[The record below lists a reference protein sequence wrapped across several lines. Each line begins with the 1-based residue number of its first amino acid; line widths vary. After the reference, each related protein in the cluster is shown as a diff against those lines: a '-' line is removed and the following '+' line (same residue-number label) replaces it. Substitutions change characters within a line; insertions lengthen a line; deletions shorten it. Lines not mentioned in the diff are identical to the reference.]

1 MNYKLKRNRAKLD
14 TYTVSKLLG
23 IKEKTYKEVEKGLRN
38 LEGDKIDKFFE
49 IIDNAK
55 EIRLDNMQKEPIID
69 EWIASGKAKED
80 IKEMGY
86 NEKSFA
92 EAIDYAQPT
101 INQILNSKRQG
112 SFGVKCA
119 MYDFL
124 HDPLNKNIETKKNV
138 KKDTENTEKKDTE
151 NTEKE
156 VLSLVDEPVINTFYT
171 NELEQL
177 KEENKKLRKQVERYE
192 KLIDRL

>member
-1 MNYKLKRNRAKLD
+1 MNYKVKRNRAKLD

-69 EWIASGKAKED
+69 EWIISGKAKED

-86 NEKSFA
+86 NKKSFA
-92 EAIDYAQPT
+92 EAIDYSQPT

-138 KKDTENTEKKDTE
+138 KKNMENV
-151 NTEKE
+151 NVE
-156 VLSLVDEPVINTFYT
+156 VLSLDEESMIKTSHT